1 MIAHIACLR
10 VSFDPGVR
18 RPQSRR
24 YVGMRNKTRHVLLL
38 STLLVSA
45 SCGGSTQSN
54 KLGAMHA
61 SGAPQAATSSDDMTY
76 AGESEAPMA
85 ERSYAP
91 TGRSAIA
98 ANASSMPAPSPTT
111 ALTEDYAATNEN
123 SFHAPSKQAFSTF
136 SIDVDTASYSNTR
149 RFLISGHMPPTSAVR
164 VEEFINY
171 FSYDYAD
178 PAKDVPFAVHS
189 ETTTAPWNPKHEL
202 LRIGLQGQRID
213 NSELPQRNIVFLI
226 DVSGSM
232 SNADKLPLL
241 REGFK
246 MLTKTLGEEDHVSI
260 VVYAGAAGAVLLPT
274 SGANQDA
281 IMGALDKLKS
291 GGSTNGGQG
300 IQLAYKL
307 AEQNFDPNAINRVIL
322 ASDGDF
328 NVGMTNKDALIELV
342 EEKRK
347 SGVYLSVLGFG
358 RGNLKDATMEQIADK
373 GNGNYSYIDSAR
385 EAQKVLVDEG
395 GSTLVTIAK
404 DVKIQVEFNSAAVK
418 SYRLIGYENRM
429 LAKEDFDNDKVDAG
443 ELGPGHSVTALYE
456 VEPKAG
462 KGNQPMATVK
472 LRYKRPDSQKSEL
485 LTHNIS
491 PKRGAFAQASQDM
504 RFATSVAGFGL
515 LLRNSKHRGTL
526 TWRGL
531 QAMAEDA
538 VGNHKS
544 EHRQEFLELIGA
556 ARKLAGPKAQLAK

>member
-1 MIAHIACLR
+1 
-10 VSFDPGVR
+10 
-18 RPQSRR
+18 
-24 YVGMRNKTRHVLLL
+24 MRNTTRHALLV
-38 STLLVSA
+38 STLLASA
-45 SCGGSTQSN
+45 SCGGSTQSS
-54 KLGAMHA
+54 KVGQPTAT
-61 SGAPQAATSSDDMTY
+61 GAPPSADMSY
-76 AGESEAPMA
+76 AESESVSDAPMTEHA
-85 ERSYAP
+85 AA
-91 TGRSAIA
+91 GRSAIA
-98 ANASSMPAPSPTT
+98 SNVSVARPAPRPQPSAGATT
-111 ALTEDYAATNEN
+111 DDYARVDEN
-123 SFHAPSKQAFSTF
+123 SYKTSQEQAFSTF
-136 SIDVDTASYSNTR
+136 SIDVDTASYSNAR
-149 RFLISGHMPPTSAVR
+149 RFLMSGHVPPANAVR
-164 VEEFINY
+164 IEEFINY

-178 PAKDVPFAVHS
+178 PTEDVPFAVHS
-189 ETTTAPWNPKHEL
+189 ETTTAPWNPGHEL
-202 LRIGLQGQRID
+202 LRIGVQGKRMD
-213 NSELPQRNIVFLI
+213 NSELPQRNLVFLI

-246 MLTKTLGEEDHVSI
+246 MLTQTLGEEDYVSI

-274 SGANQDA
+274 SGANQDT
-281 IMGALDKLKS
+281 IMGALDKLQS

-307 AEQNFDPNAINRVIL
+307 AEQNFDPKAINRVIL

-328 NVGMTNKDALIELV
+328 NVGMTNKGALIKLV

-373 GNGNYSYIDSAR
+373 GNGNYSYIDTAR

-395 GSTLVTIAK
+395 GSTLITIAK
-404 DVKIQVEFNSAAVK
+404 DVKIQVEFNTDAVK

-429 LAKEDFDNDKVDAG
+429 LAKKDFDNDSVDAG

-462 KGNQPMATVK
+462 RGTQPMASVK
-472 LRYKRPDSQKSEL
+472 LRYKRPDSEKSEL
-485 LTHNIS
+485 LTHAIS
-491 PKRGAFAQASQDM
+491 QKHAPFAKASQDM

-515 LLRNSKHRGTL
+515 LLRNSKHSGSL
-526 TWRGL
+526 TWGAL

-544 EHRQEFLELIGA
+544 EHRQEFLKLLGLA
-556 ARKLAGPKAQLAK
+556 GKLAGPKAELAN